1 MTTDRILST
10 SELAL
15 EAFQYLEKCEIY
27 TSTNPQTIIDNKSK
41 NVPYQLK
48 GKISKKNFI
57 HYFNNYGSKTNVKD
71 VEMMLFESCV
81 VDSDNMV
88 DYVKFVEY
96 AKQK

>member
-1 MTTDRILST
+1 MTTEKNLSK

-15 EAFQYLEKCEIY
+15 EAFKYLENCDNY
-27 TSTNPQTIIDNKSK
+27 TNTSTETIINNKSK
-41 NVPYQLK
+41 NIPYQLK

-71 VEMMLFESCV
+71 IELMLSESCA

-88 DYVKFVEY
+88 DYVKFVEH
-96 AKQK
+96 ANKK